1 MPCIAGIDSEI
12 ASQLFFIVYVMD
24 SFFVFE
30 NVKAISR
37 ELMVQRKFFY
47 H

>member
-12 ASQLFFIVYVMD
+12 ASQLIFIVVCRGQ
-24 SFFVFE
+24 FFVFE

-37 ELMVQRKFFY
+37 ELMVQKKFFY